1 MSWYS
6 QEDAGRAAQTQAGQ
20 PGAAQVNPDHGDI
33 GTVPVSALVPIM
45 ATAPNRPL
53 RGLARLLIVIG
64 IVFSLLSIGGSIAW
78 VAAIGGAVDF
88 AIEDIE
94 QANEDKGDE
103 IFFDLDEEA
112 SNIKGVLDLAGI
124 GVGAVGFAL
133 GLVIMVIGGVAA
145 TRQDTG
151 AYRHPRLGLP
161 TDGGGGAVRLIAWST
176 HCIPDRLIYAPR

>member
-20 PGAAQVNPDHGDI
+20 PGATQVNPDHGDI

-45 ATAPNRPL
+45 ATASNRPL

-133 GLVIMVIGGVAA
+133 GFVIMAIGGVSRQLDKTLAPIGTPGSGSQPMAA
-145 TRQDTG
+145 VAQSG
-151 AYRHPRLGLP
+151 
-161 TDGGGGAVRLIAWST
+161 
-176 HCIPDRLIYAPR
+176 